1 MTKGQKITL
10 GVFAIVAGVIF
21 LAANPPGGGLNVN
34 TALGIF
40 ISPGGL
46 SLLII
51 TYVCFRAYRKP
62 KADDA
67 YDCYEVANR
76 LKRKGQIKEALAAY
90 DDIASRFSDTD
101 IGNDAKISAD
111 ELRKRVGEQLPV
123 GKGGGED
130 KDASK
135 PDKKEDRFK
144 DTRKYD
150 EKGNKL

>member
-10 GVFAIVAGVIF
+10 GVFALYVGWMCWVASPTGDGLKHDPKVQPSIVIKAVNAGQLLF
-21 LAANPPGGGLNVN
+21 GTRGGV
-34 TALGIF
+34 A
-40 ISPGGL
+40 
-46 SLLII
+46 LLII
-51 TYVCFRAYRKP
+51 TFVVFRAFRKP

-111 ELRKRVGEQLPV
+111 E
-123 GKGGGED
+123 
-130 KDASK
+130 
-135 PDKKEDRFK
+135 
-144 DTRKYD
+144 
-150 EKGNKL
+150 